1 MIDKLVLGYRERIEL
16 NFMEAEVFIPDY
28 KKNKVIRF
36 TDMDNRENRIIV
48 DYEDLKAIVAM
59 IESND

>member
-28 KKNKVIRF
+28 KENKVIQF